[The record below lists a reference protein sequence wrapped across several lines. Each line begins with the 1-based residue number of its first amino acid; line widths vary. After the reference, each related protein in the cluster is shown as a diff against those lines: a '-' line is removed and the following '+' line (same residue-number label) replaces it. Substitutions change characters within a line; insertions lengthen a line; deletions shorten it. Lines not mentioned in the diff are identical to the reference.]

1 MNQLE
6 QTTNELLEK
15 GYTIEEIKVAFKE
28 VINKAK
34 QLKTNDK
41 TDN

>member
-1 MNQLE
+1 MNTLE

-15 GYTIEEIKVAFKE
+15 GYTIEEIKAAFQE

-34 QLKTNDK
+34 ASKTIDE

>member
-15 GYTIEEIKVAFKE
+15 GYTIEEIKAAFKE

>member
-1 MNQLE
+1 MNTLE

-15 GYTIEEIKVAFKE
+15 GYTIEEIKAAFEE

-34 QLKTNDK
+34 QSKTINDA
-41 TDN
+41 DN